1 MIVLTVLICYLL
13 LAVGTV
19 AMFVW
24 LFVEQRRHA
33 RNLAKIPVRIMV
45 NGIRGKSSVTRLCA
59 GAMRTSPHAV
69 VVAKTT
75 GSAARFIGPDA
86 SESPI
91 SRKHGTVN
99 VIEQVGVVRRAAE
112 LGAVCLVVECMAV
125 DPNLQ
130 ELNQRKLIRSNV
142 GVITNVREDHVE
154 EMGPTLEDIARSL
167 SRSMP
172 AGGVCF
178 TAEREYFDVLA
189 DEARKRDCT
198 LVPVEPDEVTDA
210 EMAGFGWVTFKEN
223 VALALAVATH
233 AGIPRHQALWG
244 MYAAPPDP
252 GVLRVER
259 RWFGAM
265 ELQAVNLFA
274 ANDPTSTLMN
284 IELLNLAGRDLH
296 LVINCR
302 PDRIERNAQ
311 MGAIVDRI
319 DPSLVFLIGTP
330 TRSARRA
337 IAASH
342 RSRVVDLGG
351 DTHTGQSLLEGIGR
365 WLRPATTLLM
375 IGNIHG
381 QGEHLLA
388 ALGMGSRC

>member
-1 MIVLTVLICYLL
+1 MVTVFSCYLL
-13 LAVGTV
+13 LAAGTV

-24 LFVEQRRHA
+24 LYVENRRHA
-33 RNLAKIPVRIMV
+33 ANLAKIPVRIVV

-59 GAMRTSPHAV
+59 GALRTATQAV

-75 GSAARFIGPDA
+75 GSAARFIAPDA
-86 SESPI
+86 SESAI
-91 SRKHGTVN
+91 DRRLGTVN

-130 ELNQRKLIRSNV
+130 ELNQRKLIRSNI
-142 GVITNVREDHVE
+142 GIITNVREDHVE

-178 TAEREYFDVLA
+178 TAEREYFGVLA
-189 DEARKRDCT
+189 DEARRRNCV
-198 LVPVEPDEVTDA
+198 LVPVDPADVTDA

-223 VALALAVATH
+223 VALALAVATY
-233 AGIPRHQALWG
+233 AGIPRQQALWG
-244 MYAAPPDP
+244 MYDAPPDP
-252 GVLRVER
+252 GVLCVER
-259 RWFGAM
+259 RWFGAT
-265 ELQAVNLFA
+265 EVQAVNLFA

-284 IELLNLAGRDLH
+284 IKLLNLAGREVH
-296 LVINCR
+296 VVINCR
-302 PDRIERNAQ
+302 PDRMERNAQ
-311 MGAIVDRI
+311 MGAIVAQI
-319 DPSLVFLIGTP
+319 DPSLVYLIGTP

-351 DTHTGQSLLEGIGR
+351 DARTGQSLLEGIGR
-365 WLRPATTLLM
+365 RLRPATTLLM

-388 ALGMGSRC
+388 ALGMGSGA

>member
-1 MIVLTVLICYLL
+1 MLTVLICYLL
-13 LAVGTV
+13 LTVGTV
-19 AMFVW
+19 AMFAW

-33 RNLAKIPVRIMV
+33 GNLAKIPVRIMV

-59 GAMRTSPHAV
+59 GALRTSPHAI

-75 GSAARFIGPDA
+75 GTAARFIAPDA

-91 SRKHGTVN
+91 NRRLGTVN
-99 VIEQVGVVRRAAE
+99 VIEQVGVVHRAAE
-112 LGAVCLVVECMAV
+112 LGASCLVVECMAV

-142 GVITNVREDHVE
+142 GVITNVREDHLE

-172 AGGVCF
+172 VGGVCF
-178 TAEREYFDVLA
+178 TAEREYFAVLA
-189 DEARKRDCT
+189 DEAWQRNCT
-198 LVPVEPDEVTDA
+198 LVPVDPAASPTT
-210 EMAGFGWVTFKEN
+210 EMRGIRLGDLQGERRLGPGGRDPRRRPPRPRPAGN
-223 VALALAVATH
+223 VRRATGSRCP
-233 AGIPRHQALWG
+233 ARGTL
-244 MYAAPPDP
+244 
-252 GVLRVER
+252 
-259 RWFGAM
+259 RWFGTT
-265 ELQAVNLFA
+265 ELQAANLFA

-284 IELLNLAGRDLH
+284 IELLNLADRDAH
-296 LVINCR
+296 VVINCR
-302 PDRIERNAQ
+302 PDRMERNAQ
-311 MGAIVDRI
+311 MGEIVAQI
-319 DPSLVFLIGTP
+319 DPSLVYLIGTP

-342 RSRVVDLGG
+342 RSLVVDLGG

-365 WLRPATTLLM
+365 RLRPATTLLM

-388 ALGMGSRC
+388 ALGMGSA